1 MAVPGKRSLM
11 VNDTIFAPATAPGKA
26 GIAVIRVSGPRAGH
40 ALADLTG
47 MTNAAPRYAS
57 RCQLINPVG
66 GGRLDDCLSLWFP
79 APASFTGEDIV
90 EFHLHGGR
98 ATVRAVSEVLS
109 GMEDIRLAEPGE
121 FTRRAFD
128 NGKLDLTEVEG
139 LADLIDAETEA
150 QRRQAQRQLGGA
162 LGSMLEDWRQSLLK
176 TLALIEAEIDFPEEG
191 LPDDLSVE
199 IKHNILGL
207 SVKIGAYLDDQRRG
221 EMVRDGVF
229 IAILG
234 APNVG
239 KSSLLNAL
247 VRRDAAIVTETAG
260 TTRDVLE
267 VNLDLA
273 GYSVT
278 IADTAGMRETE
289 DHIEREGVR
298 RALKTADEADL
309 RLVVFDASQKEHD
322 PGAVALLDRSSLAVL
337 NKVDLAVNTE
347 LCEPVEGISAI
358 PVVAKE
364 GTNIG
369 ALVDAIT
376 RRVSDMIEDRGAAP
390 LTRERHRHALNDCHG
405 ALTRALGAGAAE
417 LMAEDVRLATRALG
431 RITGRVDVEEVLDV
445 IFREFCIGK

>member
-1 MAVPGKRSLM
+1 M
-11 VNDTIFAPATAPGKA
+11 VNVTIFAPATAPGKA
-26 GIAVIRVSGPRAGH
+26 GIAVIRVSGPRASEV
-40 ALADLTG
+40 LADLTG
-47 MTNAAPRYAS
+47 MTNPAPRHAS
-57 RCQLINPVG
+57 RCKLVDPADG
-66 GGRLDDCLSLWFP
+66 ARLDDCLYLWFP

-98 ATVRAVSEVLS
+98 ATVRAVSAVLS
-109 GMEDIRLAEPGE
+109 GMKDVRLAEPGE

-150 QRRQAQRQLGGA
+150 QRRQAQRQFGGA
-162 LGSMLEDWRQSLLK
+162 LGSMLEDWRQRLLK

-191 LPDDLSVE
+191 LPDDLSKE
-199 IKHNILGL
+199 INHNILGL
-207 SVKIGAYLDDQRRG
+207 MAKITEYLDDRRRG
-221 EMVRDGVF
+221 ELVRDGVF

-273 GYSVT
+273 GFAVT

-298 RALKTADEADL
+298 RALKTAEEADL
-309 RLVVFDASQKEHD
+309 RLVVFDASQQEHD
-322 PGAVALLDRSSLAVL
+322 QGSVALLDRSSLAVL
-337 NKVDLAVNTE
+337 NKQDLAQNDVDF
-347 LCEPVEGISAI
+347 EPIGGVPPI
-358 PVVAKE
+358 PVSARNE
-364 GTNIG
+364 TNID
-369 ALVDAIT
+369 ALVDVIT
-376 RRVSDMIEDRGAAP
+376 QLVTDLVDDRGGVP
-390 LTRERHRHALNDCHG
+390 LTRERHRHALSDCHA
-405 ALTRALGAGAAE
+405 ALSRALSAGDAE
-417 LMAEDVRLATRALG
+417 LVAEDVRLAARALG
-431 RITGRVDVEEVLDV
+431 RITGRVDVEEGRDV